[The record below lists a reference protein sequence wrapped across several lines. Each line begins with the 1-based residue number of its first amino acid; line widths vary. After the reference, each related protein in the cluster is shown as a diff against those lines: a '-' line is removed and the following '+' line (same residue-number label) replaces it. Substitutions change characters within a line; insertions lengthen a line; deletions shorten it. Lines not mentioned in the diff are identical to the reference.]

1 MSNLI
6 GTNAN
11 QVPTCGMLGTL
22 AFMDMANPTTPRVE
36 VTTDTTLDATHSGK
50 LIIMTSASQRTI
62 TLPLS
67 SDMPAGWFCYLQ
79 NKSTGS
85 DYHLITKNAG
95 DTYAECSDGVYTWS
109 NYAFYPEEVRM
120 VMKDTAGF
128 KSIVLKSFY
137 VTILS
142 SVSFSRPP
150 GYSAFAGMIWGGGGS
165 GGRSGTGGYY
175 GGGGG
180 GGACTP
186 FYIPKATFGGSQSIT
201 IGAGGAARTGA
212 QAGDVGGTST
222 LGSMYGAYGGGGG
235 GVGISGNAYACGGGG
250 GGSWS
255 AGTTGVYKPSTE
267 FSINGGLPGI
277 ASSGDGT
284 STDLTILH
292 GQGFGGAR
300 GTVSYP
306 GVAAYGGGGGAS
318 SGAGGSSVFG
328 GGGGGG
334 SSFGGSSPGGGA
346 GGMGSVSSSASPG
359 SVPAGGGGGTQT
371 GATSGAGANG
381 QCIIY
386 GVL

>member
-22 AFMDMANPTTPRVE
+22 AFMDAANPTVPRVE

-50 LIIMTSASQRTI
+50 LIIMTSATQRAI

-85 DYHLITKNAG
+85 DWHYITKSAG
-95 DTYAECSDGVYTWS
+95 DTYAECSDGANTWS
-109 NYAFYPEEVRM
+109 GYAFYPEEVRM
-120 VMKDTAGF
+120 VMKATAGF
-128 KSIVLKSFY
+128 KSIVLRSFY

-142 SVSFSRPP
+142 TVSFSRPP
-150 GYSAFAGMIWGGGGS
+150 GYSALAGMLWGGGGS
-165 GGRSGTGGYY
+165 GGRSGNTSYD

-186 FYIPKATFGGSQSIT
+186 FHILKADFGASQTIT
-201 IGAGGAARTGA
+201 IGAGGTARTGV
-212 QAGDVGGTST
+212 QVGVAGGDST
-222 LGSMYGAYGGGGG
+222 LGSICGAYGGGGG
-235 GVGISGNAYACGGGG
+235 GIGGATYPTSAYGGGG

-255 AGTTGVYKPSTE
+255 AGVTGGSNLANLP
-267 FSINGGLPGI
+267 IPCGGLPAQQG
-277 ASSGDGT
+277 
-284 STDLTILH
+284 STNYMNDS
-292 GQGFGGAR
+292 GFGGAQ
-300 GTVSYP
+300 GTTSSP
-306 GVAAYGGGGGAS
+306 SSAAYGGGGGS
-318 SGAGGSSVFG
+318 TSGTGGSSVYG

-334 SSFGGSSPGGGA
+334 SSFGGASAFGGD
-346 GGMGSVSSSASPG
+346 GGMGGGLSSSGVAGTVPG
-359 SVPAGGGGGTQT
+359 GGGGGTRNGT
-371 GATSGAGANG
+371 TSGAGANG